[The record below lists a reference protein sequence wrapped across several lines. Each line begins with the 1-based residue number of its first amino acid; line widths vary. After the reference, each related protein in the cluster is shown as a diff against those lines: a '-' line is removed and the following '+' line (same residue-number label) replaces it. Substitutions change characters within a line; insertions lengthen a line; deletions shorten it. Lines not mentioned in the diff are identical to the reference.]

1 MGNRVLCR
9 PYGAVSTPLKAT
21 SLSSGLGTWV
31 DANSTDMAL
40 LRSLLRRD
48 ESKFSGATGLM
59 VSNSHGRQRV
69 EFSGLHI
76 LRELPVPCL
85 PIELR
90 KPSAEHRELLGRH
103 PLNFGLDPLNATHI
117 LTPACHA
124 ISSQQPATGPA
135 LRGSA

>member
-1 MGNRVLCR
+1 MEDVSNPPLAKQNSYLQPVALRRAARCR
-9 PYGAVSTPLKAT
+9 NA
-21 SLSSGLGTWV
+21 
-31 DANSTDMAL
+31 
-40 LRSLLRRD
+40 RSLLRRD

-90 KPSAEHRELLGRH
+90 KPSAEHRELFGRH